1 MSAASVRFKTDVE
14 FERIQKAPSPSN
26 ESTSNS
32 NDQAKSSNEQK
43 LPSNEPRSVE
53 VRRAPRQRTI
63 STDSY
68 ECINDDD
75 LDEMGEFGVC
85 K

>member
-14 FERIQKAPSPSN
+14 FEGLQKAPPPSN
-26 ESTSNS
+26 ESTSNR
-32 NDQAKSSNEQK
+32 NDQAQSSSEQK
-43 LPSNEPRSVE
+43 SHSNEPRSVE
-53 VRRAPRQRTI
+53 VKRAPRQRTI

-75 LDEMGEFGVC
+75 LDEMGELSV
-85 K
+85 